1 MSTGIGSQTLILSG
15 TGTLAGKNAGSESLA
30 SLGTL
35 SLANGTGLASNYT
48 LIGGTDAATV
58 TPATL
63 TYTAGPVSESY
74 GTTPAGLSGAV
85 SGFLGSDSLGNATTG
100 SALFSTAATAS
111 SNVGS
116 YAITGGGL
124 SATNGN
130 YTFVQAAGNATAL
143 GITPAIV
150 NLSGTR
156 TYDAATDATGSIF
169 GSGGT
174 VSTGIG
180 SQTLILSGTG
190 TLAGKNAGSE
200 SLASLGTLSLANGT
214 GLASNYTLIGGTDA
228 ATVTPATLTY
238 SAGLVSESYGTTP
251 AGLSGAVSGFLGSD
265 SLGNATTGS
274 ALFSTAATAS
284 SNVGSY
290 AITGGGLSAT
300 NGNYTFVQAAG
311 NCHRTRHHP
320 RHRQSLRHAHL
331 RCRHRCGGQ
340 HLRIRRHGEH
350 RHRLPDPHP
359 LGHRHARGQERR
371 QRIARLARHL
381 EPGQWHGLGQ
391 QLHPHR
397 RHRCGDRDTRHPHL
411 HRRPRERVLR
421 HAPPQASAVQ

>member
-1 MSTGIGSQTLILSG
+1 M
-15 TGTLAGKNAGSESLA
+15 
-30 SLGTL
+30 
-35 SLANGTGLASNYT
+35 
-48 LIGGTDAATV
+48 
-58 TPATL
+58 
-63 TYTAGPVSESY
+63 
-74 GTTPAGLSGAV
+74 

-169 GSGGT
+169 GSSGT

-200 SLASLGTLSLANGT
+200 SLASLGTLSLASGT

-228 ATVTPATLTY
+228 AAVSPLAITVSATGSNRVYNGTVLDAATLASSGVLAGDQVTFTDGSATFADKNVGNGKTVSITGITVGGPDGGDYTVNANATTAANITPATLTE
-238 SAGLVSESYGTTP
+238 SATPITVAAGKVPALTGT
-251 AGLSGAVSGFLGSD
+251 VSGFVPGDTLAD
-265 SLGNATTGS
+265 ATTGTLVWSTDAPPYPTLGVYPIDGSGLS
-274 ALFSTAATAS
+274 AANYVVVQAPSNAYSLKVTAMPETAATQRVYGLLDVPLTPPRIATPYGVGS
-284 SNVGSY
+284 SNE
-290 AITGGGLSAT
+290 
-300 NGNYTFVQAAG
+300 AG
-311 NCHRTRHHP
+311 NNTGNE
-320 RHRQSLRHAHL
+320 RQD
-331 RCRHRCGGQ
+331 
-340 HLRIRRHGEH
+340 
-350 RHRLPDPHP
+350 PDPTASN
-359 LGHRHARGQERR
+359 R
-371 QRIARLARHL
+371 RLADFTGRLALTVVDGGVHL
-381 EPGQWHGLGQ
+381 PIEAAHPGVEQ
-391 QLHPHR
+391 
-397 RHRCGDRDTRHPHL
+397 
-411 HRRPRERVLR
+411 
-421 HAPPQASAVQ
+421 